1 MGVPTFFIFYG
12 KLWFY
17 KKISYFQLT
26 LNKKDK
32 RVMRVLV

>member
-17 KKISYFQLT
+17 KKISYFQFT